1 MPASP
6 CPEDADVLSTCVRA
20 SLARYF
26 QDLGEGAAPR
36 DLWQMVMGCTER
48 ALLQAVMAHA
58 ANNQTR
64 AAEMLGITRNTLRKK
79 LLAHQ
84 LAHPLSSS

>member
-1 MPASP
+1 MSSDCPLNAS
-6 CPEDADVLSTCVRA
+6 DADVLSTCVRA

-26 QDLGEGAAPR
+26 QDLGDAPPR
-36 DLWQMVMGCTER
+36 DLWPMVMGCVER
-48 ALLQAVMAHA
+48 SLLATVMAQA
-58 ANNQTR
+58 QGNQTR

-84 LAHPLSSS
+84 LSSS